1 MASLTSTS
9 RGYCTLDVESPARPQ
24 ASTPSKGKFVAHLAA
39 LAAVFALGTV
49 TAQYDSLQA
58 ASLAIAPT
66 PLRTVGPSVAPPSA
80 PARPPAPRFDPL
92 RELNAGEAAEG
103 DSAWGPATMAAGV
116 AAGQLLGPVG
126 EASASLA
133 QGRTAALL
141 HPASMAGML
150 ALSLW
155 AGWLGLQWK

>member
-1 MASLTSTS
+1 
-9 RGYCTLDVESPARPQ
+9 
-24 ASTPSKGKFVAHLAA
+24 
-39 LAAVFALGTV
+39 
-49 TAQYDSLQA
+49 
-58 ASLAIAPT
+58 
-66 PLRTVGPSVAPPSA
+66 
-80 PARPPAPRFDPL
+80 
-92 RELNAGEAAEG
+92 
-103 DSAWGPATMAAGV
+103 MAAGV

-155 AGWLGLQWK
+155 AGWLGLQWKRARCVARQDLLQSVLSVFCTFPRYSPTKAIFSDGEM